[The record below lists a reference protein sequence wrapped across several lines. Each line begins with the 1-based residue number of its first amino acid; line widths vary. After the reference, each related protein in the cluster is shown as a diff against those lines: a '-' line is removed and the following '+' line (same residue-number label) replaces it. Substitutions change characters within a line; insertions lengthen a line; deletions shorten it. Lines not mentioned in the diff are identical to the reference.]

1 MRQPPAFATF
11 ESSSGARIW
20 RLLVEAFPNMWANLY
35 LVQSGDIVALID
47 SGSGS
52 DKSNE
57 DLQRGFETAGFQFSD
72 LTHILLT
79 HGHIDHYGGLSF
91 LRERTQAQIGLH
103 ELDWQTISH
112 HEARLAVM
120 RHRLDDF
127 LTSAG
132 IPFERRA
139 ELLDMYRFTKALYR
153 SVPVD
158 FTYEAR
164 KMEVGPF
171 KMVHVPGHCP
181 GHVAIKLDDLVFCG
195 DLVLEHITPH
205 QSPEELTPFMG
216 VRHYLESL
224 SVLERWA
231 DGARLVLNGH
241 DEPITDLPARIAD
254 TRQHLSRRVDQTLT
268 AASKPRT
275 LAEITEQVYGAMGGY
290 NALLVIEKIGAYV
303 EYLYQR
309 GLLEITNFDELENG
323 KGLVPIR
330 YRRVDGIES
339 SFAPS
344 RSLTGAP
351 QEQSSG
357 QRPDLSEV
365 NS

>member
-1 MRQPPAFATF
+1 MSQPPVFTAF
-11 ESSSGARIW
+11 ESSCGARIQ
-20 RLLVEAFPNMWANLY
+20 RLPVEAFPNLWANLY
-35 LVQSGDIVALID
+35 LVHRGDILALID

-52 DKSNE
+52 ARSNE
-57 DLQRGFETAGFQFSD
+57 DLQRGFELAGYRFSA

-103 ELDWQTISH
+103 ELDWQTVSH
-112 HEARLAVM
+112 HEARLAIM
-120 RHRLDDF
+120 SHRLDDF
-127 LTSAG
+127 LAGAG
-132 IPFERRA
+132 IPAERRA
-139 ELLDMYRFTKALYR
+139 ELLNMYRFTKALYR

-164 KMEVGPF
+164 EMHVGPF
-171 KMVHVPGHCP
+171 EMVHVPGHCP
-181 GHVAIKLDDLVFCG
+181 GHVAIKLDDVVFCG
-195 DLVLEHITPH
+195 DLILEHITPH

-231 DGARLVLNGH
+231 SSARLVLNGH
-241 DEPITDLPARIAD
+241 NEPIDNLPARISD
-254 TRQHLSRRVDQTLT
+254 TRQHLSRRIDQTL
-268 AASKPRT
+268 AEASEPRT
-275 LAEITEQVYGAMGGY
+275 LVEITERVYGAMGGY

-323 KGLVPIR
+323 RGPVPIR
-330 YRRVDGIES
+330 YHRLDGMDS
-339 SFAPS
+339 SMFIS
-344 RSLTGAP
+344 RANGVAT
-351 QEQSSG
+351 
-357 QRPDLSEV
+357 
-365 NS
+365 

>member
-1 MRQPPAFATF
+1 MSQPPVFATF
-11 ESSSGARIW
+11 ESSSGARVQ
-20 RLLVEAFPNMWANLY
+20 RLPVEAFPNLWANLY
-35 LVQSGDIVALID
+35 LVHSGDVLALID

-57 DLQRGFETAGFQFSD
+57 DLQHGFEVAGYHFSD

-91 LRERTQAQIGLH
+91 LRERTQAKIGLH
-103 ELDWQTISH
+103 ELDWQTVSH

-120 RHRLDDF
+120 SHRLDDF
-127 LTSAG
+127 LAGAG
-132 IPFERRA
+132 IPSERRV
-139 ELLDMYRFTKALYR
+139 ELLNMYRFTKALYR

-164 KMEVGPF
+164 EMQIGPF
-171 KMVHVPGHCP
+171 EMVHVPGHCP

-224 SVLERWA
+224 TVLERWA
-231 DGARLVLNGH
+231 SGARLVLNGH
-241 DEPITDLPARIAD
+241 DEPISDLPERIAD
-254 TRQHLSRRVDQTLT
+254 TRQHLSRRIEQTLA
-268 AASKPRT
+268 AASDPRT

-323 KGLVPIR
+323 KEPVPIR
-330 YRRVDGIES
+330 YRRVDGIGS
-339 SFAPS
+339 SMFVS
-344 RSLTGAP
+344 RANGIAT
-351 QEQSSG
+351 
-357 QRPDLSEV
+357 
-365 NS
+365 

>member
-1 MRQPPAFATF
+1 MSQSPAFATF
-11 ESSSGARIW
+11 ESSSGARVQ
-20 RLLVEAFPNMWANLY
+20 RLPVEAFPNMWANLY
-35 LVQSGDIVALID
+35 LVQSGDVLALID

-52 DKSNE
+52 DTSNE
-57 DLQRGFETAGFQFSD
+57 DLQRGFETAGHRFSD

-103 ELDWQTISH
+103 ELDWQTISR
-112 HEARLAVM
+112 HESRLAVM
-120 RHRLDDF
+120 SRRLDDF

-132 IPFERRA
+132 ISSARRA
-139 ELLDMYRFTKALYR
+139 ELLDMYHFTKALYH

-158 FTYEAR
+158 FTYEAHA
-164 KMEVGPF
+164 MEVGPF

-205 QSPEELTPFMG
+205 QSPEGLTPFMG
-216 VRHYLESL
+216 VRHYLDSL
-224 SVLERWA
+224 SVLGRWA
-231 DGARLVLNGH
+231 SDARLVLNGH
-241 DEPITDLPARIAD
+241 DDEPISDLPARIAD
-254 TRQHLSRRVDQTLT
+254 TRQHLSGRVEQTLA
-268 AASKPRT
+268 AASEPRT

-309 GLLEITNFDELENG
+309 GQLEITNFDELENG
-323 KGLVPIR
+323 QGPVPIR
-330 YRRVDGIES
+330 YRRVDGIGS
-339 SFAPS
+339 S
-344 RSLTGAP
+344 RIVP
-351 QEQSSG
+351 QADG
-357 QRPDLSEV
+357 V
-365 NS
+365 AT